1 MNLTRSRL
9 MLTFGAAFLSLS
21 AYAAGS
27 DASRGNLADADR
39 TFLEN
44 ATQGSYAEVEGS
56 QLAQEKTQ
64 SADVKE
70 FAATMIKDHTAMIKE
85 LAELSKTKGYT
96 PPDGPSVVQAT
107 ELKALSALSG
117 GAFDKMYVDRIG
129 VASHEATIEQFEEAT
144 KEVQDADVKALAEK
158 SLPKLRHHLEMAQAL
173 NEKQK
178 SQ

>member
-9 MLTFGAAFLSLS
+9 MLTLGAALFTLS
-21 AYAAGS
+21 AHAASG
-27 DASRGNLADADR
+27 DASRSPLADADR

-44 ATQGSYAEVEGS
+44 ATQGSHAEVQGS
-56 QLAQEKTQ
+56 QLAQDKSQ
-64 SADVKE
+64 NADVKE
-70 FAATMIKDHTAMIKE
+70 FAATMIKDHSTMIKE
-85 LAELSKTKGYT
+85 LAELSKSKGYT
-96 PPDGPSVVQAT
+96 PPDGPSIMQAT

-117 GAFDKMYVDRIG
+117 EAFDKMYVDRIG

>member
-1 MNLTRSRL
+1 MNLTRSGL
-9 MLTFGAAFLSLS
+9 MLILGAAFLSLS
-21 AYAAGS
+21 AHAASG
-27 DASRGNLADADR
+27 DATRGNLAGADR

-56 QLAQEKTQ
+56 QLALEKTQ

-70 FAATMIKDHTAMIKE
+70 FAATMIKDHSAMIKE
-85 LAELSKTKGYT
+85 LAELSKSKGYT
-96 PPDGPSVVQAT
+96 PPDGPSVMQAT

-129 VASHEATIEQFEEAT
+129 VASHEATIEQFEDAT